1 MEFWPGD
8 MEIGAAFARGA
19 ATSYNCDKWAA
30 YMAHEWY
37 GGVRFDEL
45 KQKRFK
51 MGYDFCYLSG
61 AHIFITEDGDE
72 RAGSHSSEK
81 YPYDHPICQ
90 NYRQVMYDFAKFAK
104 VDGRPS
110 GGPKV
115 KVAFVYGNLDGY
127 CFGRFGSSLWRGHL
141 QEDFGYSTPE
151 KAWKVLDNVYTKRRW
166 CDVNN
171 FGEVDLSGAPAYG
184 QYDVIAANAPANV
197 FFKYDY
203 LIFAG
208 WNSMTDEL
216 YQKLKTFV
224 ERGGRLFMTAAH
236 LNTSIK
242 RDGSISLIN
251 GGDVSDLFGCTLD
264 AENAFVSE
272 DGSKFVDSIVPEIK
286 YPRVRVRISDPSFA
300 DGYVKHAKVNL
311 TTGVATAKLSNKFVD
326 DDEASMPPSLIENK
340 CGEGYA
346 VLMSSLD
353 YPGDGAAQMYQA
365 IVGEIFTASH
375 RCADIKV
382 YGGDSLRFSV
392 YEGDKIYLL
401 NTDFDCDI
409 VAIIDYG
416 THKEKFVLETCE
428 FKVVEKKQ

>member
-1 MEFWPGD
+1 
-8 MEIGAAFARGA
+8 
-19 ATSYNCDKWAA
+19 
-30 YMAHEWY
+30 
-37 GGVRFDEL
+37 
-45 KQKRFK
+45 
-51 MGYDFCYLSG
+51 
-61 AHIFITEDGDE
+61 
-72 RAGSHSSEK
+72 
-81 YPYDHPICQ
+81 
-90 NYRQVMYDFAKFAK
+90 
-104 VDGRPS
+104 
-110 GGPKV
+110 
-115 KVAFVYGNLDGY
+115 
-127 CFGRFGSSLWRGHL
+127 
-141 QEDFGYSTPE
+141 
-151 KAWKVLDNVYTKRRW
+151 
-166 CDVNN
+166 
-171 FGEVDLSGAPAYG
+171 
-184 QYDVIAANAPANV
+184 
-197 FFKYDY
+197 
-203 LIFAG
+203 
-208 WNSMTDEL
+208 
-216 YQKLKTFV
+216 
-224 ERGGRLFMTAAH
+224 MTAAH

-416 THKEKFVLETCE
+416 THKEKFVLEPCE
-428 FKVVEKKQ
+428 FKVVEKK